1 MVKRAHWHMG
11 RWVCKAPTGR
21 FPSYRDG
28 QLYTTKT
35 LQQKHA
41 NAQNTLNA
49 KDTGAVT
56 PNAVIMLMLRVEVTN
71 TSELNLLLLLMK
83 TLRCG

>member
-35 LQQKHA
+35 LQQKHT
-41 NAQNTLNA
+41 NAQNRLNA
-49 KDTGAVT
+49 KNAGTVT
-56 PNAVIMLMLRVEVTN
+56 KSNAVIMPALKVEVTN
-71 TSELNLLLLLMK
+71 TSEPNLFLLMK
-83 TLRCG
+83 TLRHG